1 MLSDFRFYPT
11 RPWLAAG
18 EREDLRLLA
27 HSLTPDNGT
36 YHIFATA
43 DFEPRVL
50 PEGIAAQQVFGG
62 ELALGHWS
70 MRDSVQVRPC
80 QRINIESWW
89 QAVKPPAANY
99 SIQLALVNLAG
110 ESVGASNDRLTTV
123 NTGVWGPDAW
133 FLDVRP
139 LQVPCEA
146 APGEYPLVLS
156 IYDPLLLQEQGPLP
170 LIQADGSEGDRWLY
184 LTTLFVS

>member
-1 MLSDFRFYPT
+1 MAGRQP
-11 RPWLAAG
+11 RP
-18 EREDLRLLA
+18 R
-27 HSLTPDNGT
+27 
-36 YHIFATA
+36 
-43 DFEPRVL
+43 
-50 PEGIAAQQVFGG
+50 
-62 ELALGHWS
+62 
-70 MRDSVQVRPC
+70 
-80 QRINIESWW
+80 
-89 QAVKPPAANY
+89 ANY

-139 LQVPCEA
+139 LQIPCDA
-146 APGEYPLVLS
+146 LPGEYPLVLS

-170 LIQADGSEGDRWLY
+170 LIQADGSAGDTWLY